1 MEESNTGERH
11 PLGISDRAW
20 GMMTEKQREL
30 ARERDVSNKK
40 IEALKD
46 HILAECDCQ
55 GFTVGEVYS
64 LIRELTISL
73 SDRRRRVDDEPFI
86 K

>member
-1 MEESNTGERH
+1 
-11 PLGISDRAW
+11 
-20 GMMTEKQREL
+20 MMSEKQKEL
-30 ARERDVSNKK
+30 VRVRDVSNKK

-46 HILAECDCQ
+46 HILEECDRQ
-55 GFTVGEVYS
+55 GFTVGDVDQ
-64 LIRELTISL
+64 LIRDLTSSL